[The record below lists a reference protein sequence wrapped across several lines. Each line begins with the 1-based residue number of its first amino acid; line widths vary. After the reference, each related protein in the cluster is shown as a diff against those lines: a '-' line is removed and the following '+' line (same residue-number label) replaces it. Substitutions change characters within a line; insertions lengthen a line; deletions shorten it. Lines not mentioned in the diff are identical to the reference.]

1 MKIGGN
7 ENIDIDAYRQQ
18 FHEYAYLR
26 KPVEQEPQEDLG
38 PISSLFSK
46 RIAPPSGSIAPN
58 EISQE
63 IPESSALPKEASELL
78 AELIGLEQSDIRPKT
93 SERST
98 PALNATTYEMPS
110 LTEKEVRERPLQSQI
125 PPSSFRADTQRQMLG
140 NSLHTLSKRLAEP
153 AHRSRTSTF
162 SPRLI
167 LTQPIYQKCHYI
179 FEMYPPSQ
187 ITNRTDGFLPPR
199 QN

>member
-98 PALNATTYEMPS
+98 PALNATT
-110 LTEKEVRERPLQSQI
+110 
-125 PPSSFRADTQRQMLG
+125 
-140 NSLHTLSKRLAEP
+140 
-153 AHRSRTSTF
+153 
-162 SPRLI
+162 
-167 LTQPIYQKCHYI
+167 
-179 FEMYPPSQ
+179 
-187 ITNRTDGFLPPR
+187 
-199 QN
+199 